1 MEPETKVVHVAK
13 DGQPALAAPNF
24 VIEDG
29 ERLYVAI
36 AVLEYDPGAQ
46 DLTDEQKRGIEEMR
60 QMFVKSQDGGSLRAG
75 RIDYQWTAL
84 GPMHTGP
91 KPAI

>member
-46 DLTDEQKRGIEEMR
+46 DLTDEQKRGIEE
-60 QMFVKSQDGGSLRAG
+60 LRADAY
-75 RIDYQWTAL
+75 RPEARNLIRT
-84 GPMHTGP
+84 PP
-91 KPAI
+91 